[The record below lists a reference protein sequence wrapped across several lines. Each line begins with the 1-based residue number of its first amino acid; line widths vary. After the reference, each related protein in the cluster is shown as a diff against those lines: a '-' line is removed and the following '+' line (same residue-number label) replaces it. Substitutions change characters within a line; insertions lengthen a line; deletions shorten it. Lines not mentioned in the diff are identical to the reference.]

1 MPLAADLLLPI
12 PGDNPSGTNLYP
24 TPLFEQVR
32 EARRQDDT
40 GPQGLWEH
48 AVKLA
53 EYDEVVKLT
62 TDALSNKTKDLFLA
76 CWLTDA
82 LLNRQ
87 GFAGLNEGLTLI
99 RGLIEQFWDTLYP
112 PIEDGDAEF
121 RASPLEW
128 LGNYLEP
135 SKGSSPALAV
145 KTVPIVAKSGL
156 NWLRYTESRKVLTQE
171 EAAESRDKS
180 EAREKALGEGKLAPE
195 ETDAA
200 VDQTPKAFYVKLHK
214 DISDSLSSL
223 KALEELCNEKFR
235 DFAPSFGRLRAE
247 VADVA
252 TTVNIIL
259 KRKRELDPD
268 PEPETIAA
276 AEAVEGAPAADG
288 GGMPSALG
296 DIKNRDD
303 AVRHILAGVQFLRT
317 QEPQNP
323 AAYLVARGLR
333 WGELRA
339 AGPNPDAK
347 LLAAAPGDTRT
358 QVKKL
363 ALDGK
368 WLELLEACER
378 AAGMTC
384 GRGWLDMQRYAIRA
398 CEELGES
405 YQPVARAL
413 KSELRSLLLDY
424 PQLPEMF
431 LMDDTPTANL
441 ETQKWLRTNVLN
453 SQRWLSPLAAGSNG
467 DSTGVYERALESL
480 NAGNAAEAIDAL
492 MRQVTQS
499 DCARTRFM
507 RKVELAQLLVAMSK
521 EAIAH
526 PILQELAL
534 EIEQRKLEEWEKP
547 ELVARPLALLYRC
560 MSKLQLDATEM
571 AGLYARLCKL
581 DVAEALS
588 CLE

>member
-1 MPLAADLLLPI
+1 
-12 PGDNPSGTNLYP
+12 
-24 TPLFEQVR
+24 
-32 EARRQDDT
+32 
-40 GPQGLWEH
+40 
-48 AVKLA
+48 
-53 EYDEVVKLT
+53 
-62 TDALSNKTKDLFLA
+62 
-76 CWLTDA
+76 
-82 LLNRQ
+82 
-87 GFAGLNEGLTLI
+87 
-99 RGLIEQFWDTLYP
+99 
-112 PIEDGDAEF
+112 
-121 RASPLEW
+121 
-128 LGNYLEP
+128 
-135 SKGSSPALAV
+135 
-145 KTVPIVAKSGL
+145 
-156 NWLRYTESRKVLTQE
+156 
-171 EAAESRDKS
+171 
-180 EAREKALGEGKLAPE
+180 
-195 ETDAA
+195 
-200 VDQTPKAFYVKLHK
+200 
-214 DISDSLSSL
+214 
-223 KALEELCNEKFR
+223 
-235 DFAPSFGRLRAE
+235 
-247 VADVA
+247 
-252 TTVNIIL
+252 
-259 KRKRELDPD
+259 
-268 PEPETIAA
+268 
-276 AEAVEGAPAADG
+276 
-288 GGMPSALG
+288 
-296 DIKNRDD
+296 
-303 AVRHILAGVQFLRT
+303 
-317 QEPQNP
+317 
-323 AAYLVARGLR
+323 
-333 WGELRA
+333 
-339 AGPNPDAK
+339 
-347 LLAAAPGDTRT
+347 
-358 QVKKL
+358 
-363 ALDGK
+363 
-368 WLELLEACER
+368 
-378 AAGMTC
+378 
-384 GRGWLDMQRYAIRA
+384 MQRYAIRA

>member
-1 MPLAADLLLPI
+1 MI
-12 PGDNPSGTNLYP
+12 
-24 TPLFEQVR
+24 
-32 EARRQDDT
+32 
-40 GPQGLWEH
+40 
-48 AVKLA
+48 
-53 EYDEVVKLT
+53 
-62 TDALSNKTKDLFLA
+62 
-76 CWLTDA
+76 
-82 LLNRQ
+82 
-87 GFAGLNEGLTLI
+87 
-99 RGLIEQFWDTLYP
+99 
-112 PIEDGDAEF
+112 
-121 RASPLEW
+121 
-128 LGNYLEP
+128 
-135 SKGSSPALAV
+135 
-145 KTVPIVAKSGL
+145 
-156 NWLRYTESRKVLTQE
+156 
-171 EAAESRDKS
+171 
-180 EAREKALGEGKLAPE
+180 KA
-195 ETDAA
+195 
-200 VDQTPKAFYVKLHK
+200 PKAFYVKLHK
-214 DISDSLSSL
+214 DISDSLTSL

-235 DFAPSFGRLRAE
+235 DFAPGFGRLRAE
-247 VADVA
+247 LADVG

-259 KRKRELDPD
+259 KKKRELEPD
-268 PEPETIAA
+268 PEPETTTA
-276 AEAVEGAPAADG
+276 AEAVESGPATDG
-288 GGMPSALG
+288 GAMPSALG

-303 AVRHILAGVQFLRT
+303 AVRHILAGVQFLRS

-339 AGPNPDAK
+339 AGPNPDVK
-347 LLAAAPGDTRT
+347 LLAAAPSDTRT

-405 YQPVARAL
+405 FQPVARAL

-453 SQRWLSPLAAGSNG
+453 SQRWLSPLSTGSNG
-467 DSTGVYERALESL
+467 DTTGVYERALESL

-492 MRQVTQS
+492 MRQVAQS
-499 DCARTRFM
+499 DSARTRFI

-521 EAIAH
+521 EAVAH